1 VCVCVICLLCARESN
16 DSSSSYDGKV
26 SELFVCISPTEDL
39 EFWLSRHI
47 NGSILSAF
55 MLEESEIFVVGLQ
68 LDGTGREFYI

>member
-1 VCVCVICLLCARESN
+1 M
-16 DSSSSYDGKV
+16 
-26 SELFVCISPTEDL
+26 CISPSEDL
-39 EFWLSRHI
+39 EFWLLRHI